1 MKTRLALIAL
11 LLSTSLTGTASF
23 AKDKWDYN
31 KDAWSATA
39 SYGDVTIAQDSVD
52 QWGPWAEYVEP
63 AAGAPGGVQFVGA
76 PAGEYYRTFYNIPP
90 APTVSVGFAP
100 VGGSGTIHGQL
111 TWTTTADLDFHMT
124 APGGGH
130 VAYYNLTVN
139 LGSGSVARLD
149 HDNLGGVIDVAPNLR
164 VENIY
169 VSGTPPVGNYQFY
182 VNSYSVNNNGNP
194 TTATVNLT
202 GDGGVTGRTYTSTLG
217 NSQRNSPTYTVTRT
231 ATGATYS
238 P

>member
-1 MKTRLALIAL
+1 MKTRISVIAL
-11 LLSTSLTGTASF
+11 LLSMSMAGTSVC
-23 AKDKWDYN
+23 AKDKWDYSKEGWN
-31 KDAWSATA
+31 STA
-39 SYGDVTIAQDSVD
+39 SYGDVTIAQDSVE
-52 QWGPWAEYVEP
+52 QWGPWAQYVEP
-63 AAGAPGGVQFVGA
+63 AAGAPAGTQFVGA
-76 PAGEYYRTFYNIPP
+76 PAGEYYRTYYNIPP

-100 VGGSGTIHGQL
+100 VGGTGTIHGQL
-111 TWTTTADLDFHMT
+111 TWTTTADLDFHMI

-139 LGSGSVARLD
+139 LPGGSVARLD

-182 VNSYSVNNNGNP
+182 VHSYSGNNGGQP
-194 TTATVNLT
+194 TTGTVTLT
-202 GDGGVTGRTYTSTLG
+202 GDGGVTGRTYTTTLS
-217 NSQRNSPTYTVTRT
+217 NRQVSPTYTVTRT
-231 ATGATYS
+231 ATGTTYS